1 MSILDEF
8 FGSDDWKGRLNQMI
22 KELLK
27 SLDKEEGAD

>member
-27 SLDKEEGAD
+27 SLDEEEGAD

>member
-8 FGSDDWKGRLNQMI
+8 FGSDDWTGRLNQMI

-27 SLDKEEGAD
+27 SLDEARAD

>member
-27 SLDKEEGAD
+27 SLDREARAD

>member
-27 SLDKEEGAD
+27 SLDEDERAD

>member
-22 KELLK
+22 KDLLK
-27 SLDKEEGAD
+27 SLDEDERAD

>member
-8 FGSDDWKGRLNQMI
+8 FESDDWKGRLNQRI

-27 SLDKEEGAD
+27 GLDEEARAD

>member
-1 MSILDEF
+1 MPILDEF

-27 SLDKEEGAD
+27 SLDQDERAD

>member
-8 FGSDDWKGRLNQMI
+8 FGSDDWKGRLNLMI

-27 SLDKEEGAD
+27 SLDEEEGAD

>member
-8 FGSDDWKGRLNQMI
+8 FGSNDWKGRLNQMI

-27 SLDKEEGAD
+27 SLDEAERAD

>member
-8 FGSDDWKGRLNQMI
+8 FGSDDWKERLNQMI

-27 SLDKEEGAD
+27 SLDEEG